1 MCCAEF
7 MSAKPE
13 AVKVIVKST
22 YITVRNFCLPV
33 HAEGFFGFAGVAVR
47 AGAMGAAG
55 APRKLD
61 VLLDPYAGCVVEAYA
76 GCGAEA

>member
-13 AVKVIVKST
+13 TVKATVKST
-22 YITVRNFCLPV
+22 YMTLRNFCLPV
-33 HAEGFFGFAGVAVR
+33 HAEGFLGFGGFAGR

-55 APRKLD
+55 APGKLD
-61 VLLDPYAGCVVEAYA
+61 VLLEPYA

>member
-13 AVKVIVKST
+13 TVKATVKST
-22 YITVRNFCLPV
+22 YMTVRNFCLPV
-33 HAEGFFGFAGVAVR
+33 HAEGFFGFAGFAGR

-55 APRKLD
+55 VPGKPD
-61 VLLDPYAGCVVEAYA
+61 VLLDPYAPCVVEA
-76 GCGAEA
+76 